1 MPRRNLR
8 LVDFIPGGAYN
19 GTIQTGHPP
28 KKGGTRHERQLFS
41 GDGFISIFF
50 LLFIVAFVAILGMIL
65 VTFVRELSQR
75 NRNNHSPRLTVE
87 ATVVAKRQSFSSH
100 RSGGEMHTTTSTRYF
115 ATFQVE
121 SGDRMELQM
130 SGQDYGM
137 LVEGD
142 RGRLTFQGTRYLDF
156 QRM

>member
-1 MPRRNLR
+1 
-8 LVDFIPGGAYN
+8 
-19 GTIQTGHPP
+19 
-28 KKGGTRHERQLFS
+28 
-41 GDGFISIFF
+41 
-50 LLFIVAFVAILGMIL
+50 
-65 VTFVRELSQR
+65 
-75 NRNNHSPRLTVE
+75 
-87 ATVVAKRQSFSSH
+87 
-100 RSGGEMHTTTSTRYF
+100 MHTTTSTRYF

-130 SGQDYGM
+130 NGQDYGM

>member
-1 MPRRNLR
+1 MF
-8 LVDFIPGGAYN
+8 DSF
-19 GTIQTGHPP
+19 
-28 KKGGTRHERQLFS
+28 FS

-87 ATVVAKRQSFSSH
+87 AAVVAKRQSFSSH
-100 RSGGEMHTTTSTRYF
+100 RSGGELHTTTSTRYF

-121 SGDRMELQM
+121 SGDRMELQLA
-130 SGQDYGM
+130 GNEYGL

-142 RGRLTFQGTRYLDF
+142 KGKLSFQGTRFLGF
-156 QRM
+156 ERS

>member
-28 KKGGTRHERQLFS
+28 KKGGTRHVRQLFLRRRIH
-41 GDGFISIFF
+41 FH
-50 LLFIVAFVAILGMIL
+50 LLPAFVAILGMIL

-100 RSGGEMHTTTSTRYF
+100 RSGDELHTTTSTRYF

-130 SGQDYGM
+130 NGQDYGM

>member
-1 MPRRNLR
+1 MMDPGFGFSSFENMFTIV
-8 LVDFIPGGAYN
+8 LVIVV
-19 GTIQTGHPP
+19 I
-28 KKGGTRHERQLFS
+28 
-41 GDGFISIFF
+41 GFIVVIGS
-50 LLFIVAFVAILGMIL
+50 FIVMA
-65 VTFVRELSQR
+65 VRGTAQWH
-75 NRNNHSPRLTVE
+75 RNNQSPRLTVE

-121 SGDRMELQM
+121 SGDHMELQM